1 MKMIQSM
8 RWYGPNDPVSLLD
21 IKQAGCEEVVTAL
34 HHVEPGQVWSSEDIE
49 KHRGLIEAVGLKWT
63 VVESLP
69 VHEDIKKRNG
79 NYKAYIES
87 YKSSLINLSKHGI
100 KVVTYNFMPIL
111 DWLRTDLSFETP
123 TRARTLRFE
132 KQAFS
137 AFDLFILKRPNA
149 ENEYSTDEK
158 ERATEYFAALTDTE
172 KEELNNACLQ
182 GLPGSMGIFSA
193 GDVLALLDQY
203 KNIDE
208 DQLRN
213 NLVAFIADIIDT
225 AEVNNIKM
233 AIHPDDPPFSVL
245 GLPRIMSTENDAKFL
260 IESVSNPSNGLCFC
274 SGSYGVR
281 AENDLPGMI
290 QRLGSRIYF
299 LHLRSV
305 HREGNGNFH
314 EANHLEGNA
323 NMVQLVQEAIKL
335 MRKENRRI
343 PMRPDHG
350 HQMLDDLH
358 KEVYHGYTAIGRL
371 KALAELRGLETGL
384 NALH

>member
-34 HHVEPGQVWSSEDIE
+34 HHIEPGEIWSAEEIE
-49 KHRGLIEAVGLKWT
+49 KHKNLIEAEGLKWT

-79 NYKAYIES
+79 NYKVYIEN
-87 YKSSLINLSKHGI
+87 YKISLANLSKNGV

-111 DWLRTDLSFETP
+111 DWLRTDLVFETP

-132 KQAFS
+132 KQAFV
-137 AFDLFILKRPNA
+137 AFDLFILQRPNA
-149 ENEYSTDEK
+149 EKDYTADEIDQAK
-158 ERATEYFAALTDTE
+158 TYLNGLTE
-172 KEELNNACLQ
+172 KEKENLSNACLQ
-182 GLPGSMGIFSA
+182 GLPGSMGTFAVS
-193 GDVLALLDQY
+193 DVLGLLDQY
-203 KNIDE
+203 KDIDE
-208 DQLRN
+208 DALRN
-213 NLVAFIADIIDT
+213 NLVQFIAEIIET
-225 AEVNNIKM
+225 AEQNDIKM

-245 GLPRIMSTENDAKFL
+245 GLPRIMSTEKDATFL
-260 IESVSNPSNGLCFC
+260 VESEPSTSIGLCFC

-281 AENDLPGMI
+281 PENDLQGMI

-305 HREGNGNFH
+305 QREGNGNFH

-323 NMVQLVQEAIKL
+323 NMVQLVKEAILL

-358 KEVYHGYTAIGRL
+358 KKVYHGYTAIGRL

-384 NALH
+384 NEFM

>member
-1 MKMIQSM
+1 MIQSM

-34 HHVEPGQVWSSEDIE
+34 HHIEPGQVWSFEEIE
-49 KHRGLIEAVGLKWT
+49 KHKSLIEAEGLKWT

-79 NYKAYIES
+79 NFESFIENYKES
-87 YKSSLINLSKHGI
+87 LVNLSKNGI
-100 KVVTYNFMPIL
+100 QVVTYNFMPIL
-111 DWLRTDLSFETP
+111 DWLRTDLIFETS

-132 KQAFS
+132 KQAFI
-137 AFDLFILKRPNA
+137 AFDLFILKRPRA
-149 ENEYSTDEK
+149 EKDYSRDEIDQAK
-158 ERATEYFAALTDTE
+158 KYIDGLSDTK
-172 KEELNNACLQ
+172 KEELSNACLQ
-182 GLPGSMGIFSA
+182 GLPGSMGTFTVE
-193 GDVLALLDQY
+193 DVLALLDQY
-203 KNIDE
+203 KDIDE
-208 DQLRN
+208 EKLRN
-213 NLVAFIADIIDT
+213 NLVQFITEIITT
-225 AEVNNIKM
+225 AEENDIKM

-245 GLPRIMSTENDAKFL
+245 GLPRIMSTEKDATYL
-260 IESVSNPSNGLCFC
+260 VESVPSSSNGLCFC

-281 AENDLPGMI
+281 PENDLQGMI
-290 QRLGSRIYF
+290 QRLGSKIYF
-299 LHLRSV
+299 LHFRSV

-323 NMVQLVQEAIKL
+323 NMVQLVKEAILL

-358 KEVYHGYTAIGRL
+358 KKVYHGYTAIGRL
-371 KALAELRGLETGL
+371 KALAELRGLEAGL
-384 NALH
+384 NELL